1 MDLLLLTADPQ
12 PASVLPAVDLLP
24 MTIRSAPPEAASL
37 VTAGPYDL
45 VLLDARSD
53 LAAARNLCR
62 LLGSDGLAV
71 PILAVVTEG
80 GMVAIGP
87 EWGVAD
93 VVLASAGPAEVHAR
107 LRLLAARNSAG
118 GNSGLVSLGELTIE
132 EDTYTA
138 RLRGRALELTYKE
151 FELLKFLAQHPGRVF
166 TREQLVTEVWGYD
179 FFGGTRTVD
188 VHVRRLRAK
197 LGPEHESLIGTVRNV
212 GYKMVPPYPRPGPGA
227 RRGAGQ
233 QRVNPAVPTEILR
246 LAARAEARDGVAPLS
261 GHVVEALEAG
271 SLDLV
276 TRAGTDGRPAALA
289 VFPPG
294 DPAELFVVPD
304 QRRQGLGTE
313 LLELA
318 LGRAGRVWAHGNL
331 PAARALADR
340 AGLRP
345 IRELRQLRRTGS
357 LAGLP
362 PAPTPAGVTV
372 RTFRVGQ
379 DEDAFLRVNARAFA
393 WHPEQG
399 RLDATGLADEQRQEW
414 FDPAGFFLAFDAEGR
429 LLGFHWTKVH
439 PASRAGAEAVGEVYV
454 LGVDPAAGVPG
465 LGSAL
470 TRIGLEHLRSAGLF
484 TVILYVEGDNGR
496 ALGLYDKFGFSL
508 SGTDVVYAR

>member
-197 LGPEHESLIGTVRNV
+197 LGAEHESLIGTVRNV
-212 GYKMVPPYPRPGPGA
+212 GYKMVPPSRDRDRGA
-227 RRGAGQ
+227 RRG
-233 QRVNPAVPTEILR
+233 R
-246 LAARAEARDGVAPLS
+246 
-261 GHVVEALEAG
+261 
-271 SLDLV
+271 
-276 TRAGTDGRPAALA
+276 
-289 VFPPG
+289 
-294 DPAELFVVPD
+294 
-304 QRRQGLGTE
+304 
-313 LLELA
+313 
-318 LGRAGRVWAHGNL
+318 
-331 PAARALADR
+331 
-340 AGLRP
+340 
-345 IRELRQLRRTGS
+345 
-357 LAGLP
+357 
-362 PAPTPAGVTV
+362 
-372 RTFRVGQ
+372 
-379 DEDAFLRVNARAFA
+379 
-393 WHPEQG
+393 
-399 RLDATGLADEQRQEW
+399 
-414 FDPAGFFLAFDAEGR
+414 
-429 LLGFHWTKVH
+429 
-439 PASRAGAEAVGEVYV
+439 
-454 LGVDPAAGVPG
+454 
-465 LGSAL
+465 
-470 TRIGLEHLRSAGLF
+470 RSA
-484 TVILYVEGDNGR
+484 D
-496 ALGLYDKFGFSL
+496 A
-508 SGTDVVYAR
+508 